1 MYSSMLLMI
10 FFSDLVIL
18 SIGGIFGGIFTIGA
32 CRQRRFHRHGEL
44 TPLPYKRPT
53 ASYSPVS
60 LSQNGPSLPLL
71 SDDTEEEF

>member
-1 MYSSMLLMI
+1 MYSSVPMI
-10 FFSDLVIL
+10 FFSSDLVIL
-18 SIGGIFGGIFTIGA
+18 AIGGIFAGIFTIGA

-60 LSQNGPSLPLL
+60 LTQNGPSLPLL